1 MTYSIQ
7 IPLQTTIEIEI
18 DGSKALSYA
27 DLLSMI
33 TEIDLREAALH
44 LPIDDINKSFI
55 KAVAKS
61 NIKINALTA

>member
-1 MTYSIQ
+1 MTYSVQ

-27 DLLSMI
+27 DILSMI
-33 TEIDLREAALH
+33 TEVDLREAALH

-61 NIKINALTA
+61 NIRIDTVTA